1 MTSQTRLQK
10 SRLKIA
16 PRDLLR
22 HRTNRDK
29 GQALDNGVDMPTKET
44 TMKITI
50 AASLIASAAAFAPA
64 KQNARTAA
72 PINAAAE
79 LEDLIGASVET
90 GNKIVRITF

>member
-1 MTSQTRLQK
+1 
-10 SRLKIA
+10 
-16 PRDLLR
+16 
-22 HRTNRDK
+22 
-29 GQALDNGVDMPTKET
+29 
-44 TMKITI
+44 MKITI

-90 GNKIVRITF
+90 GNKIVRMTF